1 MELRNIFKLIFP
13 FFHVP
18 IELPGEP
25 ETPVWG
31 LMPQEP
37 VTRHP
42 AVPTN
47 LCHFGWPFV
56 LQPAGLRPGYI
67 VRESKLTQAFL
78 RVQRF

>member
-18 IELPGEP
+18 SELPGEP

-37 VTRHP
+37 VTCHL

-47 LCHFGWPFV
+47 LFHFGWPFL

-67 VRESKLTQAFL
+67 VGESKLTQAFL
-78 RVQRF
+78 TVQRF